1 MSASV
6 SQLKYWLGITPNSNE
21 KNTEQGE
28 GGTYLSY
35 KVFLGLSVLGGFFAL
50 DHLYL
55 RSPLTFLAKFMINFM
70 FFGIW
75 WLYDAAHAIFSTET
89 VKVFGLG
96 VPGLGPQGIAGG
108 VLSKDVP
115 DKLHLRFF
123 TYAMALIF
131 GGMIGLDSFLLGDN
145 QCGFIRLVCTITVIF
160 APVAFI
166 WWVYKLFKFF
176 IDTKGV
182 LQDHHE
188 FFAAPHVSLENQV
201 TSKYPFLSFLFNP
214 LSLFDMVFS
223 RTVKPVIAP
232 LVQVVET
239 STGAVRDT
247 VTGTAASVEKT
258 AELVRNTVA
267 LGKASLDK
275 GVELA
280 GQISN
285 TIDKTGKAVAAA
297 QGAIPGVSLYSSI
310 TPDSLSAAKQ
320 AGGSY
325 KLSDDNNLNILPYA
339 LLGTLAVV
347 AVSGFVT
354 TYRRSKNNEPFR
366 DDTPPEPGVLRKP
379 DSKKRPA

>member
-6 SQLKYWLGITPNSNE
+6 SQLKYWLGTTPNSNE
-21 KNTEQGE
+21 KNTEGGE

-75 WLYDAAHAIFSTET
+75 WIYDAAHAIFSTET

-96 VPGLGPQGIAGG
+96 VPGLGPRGIAGG

-131 GGMIGLDSFLLGDN
+131 GGMIGLDSFLLGDK
-145 QCGFIRLVCTITVIF
+145 QCGFIRLVCTISVIF

-166 WWVYKLFKFF
+166 WWVYKMFRFF
-176 IDTKGV
+176 TDTKGV
-182 LQDHHE
+182 VDDEYE
-188 FFAAPHVSLENQV
+188 FFAAPHTSLENKM
-201 TSKYPFLSFLFNP
+201 TSKYPFLSYLFNP
-214 LSLFDMVFS
+214 LSLFDMIFS

-232 LVQVVET
+232 LMQVVET

-247 VTGTAASVEKT
+247 ITGTAASVEKT
-258 AELVRNTVA
+258 TELVRNTVA

-320 AGGSY
+320 AGGSA
-325 KLSDDNNLNILPYA
+325 DDSNLNVLPYA
-339 LLGTLAVV
+339 LLGTLAIV

-379 DSKKRPA
+379 DSKERSA